1 MIKCLKRHSEENDL
15 YLFEKIIYS
24 FNNWNQ
30 TNFKNLNVANTVNM
44 NENLVYAQLSELN
57 LNIKLFEN

>member
-1 MIKCLKRHSEENDL
+1 LIKSLKRHSEENDL
-15 YLFEKIIYS
+15 FLCKKIIYS

-44 NENLVYAQLSELN
+44 NESLVYAQLSELN
-57 LNIKLFEN
+57 LNIKLFDN